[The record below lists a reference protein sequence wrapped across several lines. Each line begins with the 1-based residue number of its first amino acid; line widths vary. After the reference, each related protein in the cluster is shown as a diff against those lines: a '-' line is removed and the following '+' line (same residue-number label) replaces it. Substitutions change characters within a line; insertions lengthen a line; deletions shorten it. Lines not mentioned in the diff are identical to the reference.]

1 MPHKHNADRRHHIPK
16 MSFKV
21 RNWPAYEVGL
31 RRRGSLTLWIEDTA
45 LGDWQSTGPGGQAR
59 YTDAAIQT
67 SLMLRMA
74 FKLALRQTEG
84 LMLSVLTLMG
94 LTLSAPDHSTVSRRA
109 VALPVIQPAQVPLG
123 PLHVLIDST
132 GLQVYGAGQWLEA
145 KHGAKSHR
153 TWRKLHLAMDA
164 ASGMIVAQTLTD
176 QDTDDPSQ
184 VGPLLDQIDDPIVQ
198 VTADGAYDGAPTYQ
212 TIAAHGD
219 EIKVVIPP
227 RSTAVPSGEPGPP
240 TQRDRHLAMIAQ
252 QGRLAWQA
260 TTGYGQRSLVETT
273 MGRYKALIGPRLRAR
288 GFAAQQTEAAVGVA
302 VLNRVLGARAP
313 ASGPRPPGN
322 RIAIEGLG
330 LSRPPAAKCPNAAH
344 PAGAGCGR
352 SRHRVLPRRVRPASS
367 SPVPPGSGDSAAPR
381 PHRPAWFCWAPC
393 PRLPPH

>member
-1 MPHKHNADRRHHIPK
+1 MPHKHNSDRRRHIPK

-21 RNWPAYEVGL
+21 RNWPAYEAGL
-31 RRRGSLTLWIEDTA
+31 RRRGSLTLWIEDAA

-84 LMLSVLTLMG
+84 LMMSVLTLMG

-123 PLHVLIDST
+123 PVHVLIDST

-145 KHGAKSHR
+145 KHGVKSRR
-153 TWRKLHLAMDA
+153 TWRKLHLAVDA
-164 ASGMIVAQTLTD
+164 ANGMIVAQTLTD
-176 QDTDDPSQ
+176 QDADDPSQ
-184 VGPLLDQIDDPIVQ
+184 VSPLLDQIDDLIVQ
-198 VTADGAYDGAPTYQ
+198 VTADGAYDGAPTYR

-219 EIKVVIPP
+219 EIEVVIPP

-240 TQRDRHLAMIAQ
+240 TQRDRHLAMITE

-260 TTGYGQRSLVETT
+260 ETGYGQRSLVETT

-288 GFAAQQTEAAVGVA
+288 GFAAQRTEAAVGVA
-302 VLNRVLGARAP
+302 VLNQMLA
-313 ASGPRPPGN
+313 
-322 RIAIEGLG
+322 
-330 LSRPPAAKCPNAAH
+330 
-344 PAGAGCGR
+344 AGCPD
-352 SRHRVLPRRVRPASS
+352 SVRRQ
-367 SPVPPGSGDSAAPR
+367 PVIA
-381 PHRPAWFCWAPC
+381 
-393 PRLPPH
+393 